1 MVTAADFAAY
11 SRATG
16 TPYPQS
22 REQEIELYPLVR
34 EFRQNQLKA
43 DQNSDFDPVQA
54 VGAGLLGLGVLSGAA
69 LLGRRGLQGLKNR
82 TKPQATGSPPT
93 SEGPRGPRPG
103 PQGPKPGRGP
113 NAGSAAANA
122 GSQVIDIDAVRV
134 DRSQAAASNEFTDS
148 IVQNQVNDPST
159 VNPTSQSFV
168 INNAEKGAE
177 AKAASLQ
184 SNPRPT
190 YALGEAAV
198 DVAESAAG
206 FNFDAFIDRTPAN
219 QVGNQ
224 ASELKAQNL
233 ANNAV
238 QSLVDQRKNTGPVV
252 EVQIDRALDAV
263 PSEQIQAT
271 DRGAGFERISGGGL
285 TARQQRM
292 MQDFAYTGSGQ
303 EAGPKQATLQ
313 SLLDDDMSGGLSE
326 RQLADP
332 VLQRALS
339 QGSSGTSSAFL
350 LTGDVRDLP
359 TADGRTVRELS
370 KKEQKALLG
379 GRPRRNMFADT
390 NLETAERARR
400 SPGGMRPDPAGFVA
414 EMKNEAID
422 RINAAASLGN
432 TAQEEVLRQQL
443 LDPAVPKD
451 KVQTLLGSTLREVRG
466 RVGTNMQQEITEG
479 ARASFG
485 RGNQANNDTEMLA
498 RRVQIGDDM
507 YIVDDRNPFVARA
520 AGQSFDPYGAEGL
533 ASAEGVGGIVDTET
547 FRERTNTGTTEVP
560 GMVMEAT
567 GGPISRGGRVS
578 LSRAVPE
585 QAADTQYVRMERAED
600 QQLPVRRA
608 DGDYDPA
615 RGIYVDPVT
624 GATRLDQQAYRQ
636 YGKLY
641 SDDLNTQGSR
651 LTGGFEMDAP
661 EASEYITE
669 QPAQRRRQF
678 DANVDERIETID
690 GVPYVMS
697 SKNIVEGTEPLQGR
711 MATRM
716 KNPDGST
723 SLQFLEDRPFVDFQ
737 LSRRKVQKIVDDAL
751 YDYSNNPSMKK
762 SFLEQFRP
770 GELAEGVASGKLL
783 NEIGS
788 GATRNDFIIGRL
800 YDELLQQGVEIPVL
814 KTQKNKFGSY
824 HSTAAHTFL
833 NDLLGTTKETR
844 KYGAKAA
851 LDAEGNIIYDYQK
864 QGTDMVLTPRT
875 QGEALE
881 IPSAVKTGG
890 VGGVDPM
897 TIGDDYDDMR
907 NVAFMTPRIGT
918 APQVVMDARTVQ
930 DSKVVDPST
939 GKERNVRTGRVL
951 STSDSAAPRESY
963 TGSQL
968 PPRLTNKFA
977 IIPDQ
982 TIERTYSPISERVI
996 EQTRS
1001 RPSQIRSFGSSVNRR
1016 DVGTAG
1022 AQMVDYRA
1030 AMETAPSERRVAYLS
1045 NLGGNMTANAQA
1057 IANTKRPYN
1066 DLANAAYGARFDPVP
1081 DNEPATRNL
1090 SYLQG
1095 QFDDPVDP
1103 ISSMGENDINVMMSR
1118 SLAQADRRRGSRR
1131 N

>member
-22 REQEIELYPLVR
+22 REEEIELYPLVR

-54 VGAGLLGLGVLSGAA
+54 VGTGLLGLGVLSGAA
-69 LLGRRGLQGLKNR
+69 LLGRRGLQGFKNR
-82 TKPQATGSPPT
+82 TKPQASGSPPT
-93 SEGPRGPRPG
+93 SEGPSGPRPG

-148 IVQNQVNDPST
+148 IVQNQVNNPST

-198 DVAESAAG
+198 DVAESASG
-206 FNFDAFIDRTPAN
+206 FNFDAFTDSTPAN

-224 ASELKAQNL
+224 ASVRKAQRL
-233 ANNAV
+233 ADNTV
-238 QSLVDQRKNTGPVV
+238 SSLVDLLKKSDPVV
-252 EVQIDRALDAV
+252 EIQSDSAIDMAR
-263 PSEQIQAT
+263 
-271 DRGAGFERISGGGL
+271 GL
-285 TARQQRM
+285 TPRQQRM
-292 MQDFAYTGSGQ
+292 MQDFAYTGSDV
-303 EAGPKQATLQ
+303 GPKKATLQ
-313 SLLDDDMSGGLSE
+313 DALADDMSGGLSE

-332 VLQRALS
+332 VLQRSLS
-339 QGSSGTSSAFL
+339 QGSSGTSSAFM

-370 KKEQKALLG
+370 KSEQKALLG
-379 GRPRRNMFADT
+379 GRPRRNMFTDT

-422 RINAAASLGN
+422 RINAAASLGD

-485 RGNQANNDTEMLA
+485 RGDLANNDTEMLA

-669 QPAQRRRQF
+669 QPAQRRRRF
-678 DANVDERIETID
+678 DADVDERIETID

-697 SKNIVEGTEPLQGR
+697 SKNVVEGTEPLQGR

-762 SFLEQFRP
+762 NFLEQFRP

-814 KTQKNKFGSY
+814 ETQKNKFGSY

-851 LDAEGNIIYDYQK
+851 LDADGNIIYDYQK

-890 VGGVDPM
+890 VGGIDPM

-907 NVAFMTPRIGT
+907 NVAFMTPRINT
-918 APQVVMDARTVQ
+918 APQVVLDARLVQ
-930 DSKVVDPST
+930 DKKVVDPST
-939 GKERNVRTGRVL
+939 GKERNVRYGRVL
-951 STSDSAAPRESY
+951 STSDSAAPRERY
-963 TGSQL
+963 TGNQL

-977 IIPDQ
+977 VIPDQ

-1001 RPSQIRSFGSSVNRR
+1001 RPSQIRSFGSSINRR

-1030 AMETAPSERRVAYLS
+1030 AMETPPSERRVAYLS